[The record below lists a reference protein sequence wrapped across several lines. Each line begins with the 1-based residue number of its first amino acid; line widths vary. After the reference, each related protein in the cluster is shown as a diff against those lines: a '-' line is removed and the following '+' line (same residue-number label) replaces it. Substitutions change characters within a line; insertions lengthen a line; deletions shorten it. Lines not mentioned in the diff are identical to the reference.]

1 MDYFPFS
8 WLSVRILL
16 SLLPSAPPS
25 CPPLK
30 RCFTSFGIT
39 LVSLLLP
46 FSSLMGFGCL
56 CFSTSA
62 NLTLSLC
69 LSTLVLVSS
78 GLHRDAVWPC
88 SRGCVHHG
96 LQLPAVCTA
105 GLCHCPVQ
113 LRQQAGLR
121 IKASSCPLRLP
132 SPEWSCL
139 PVCGDSPAY
148 PVYIGL
154 LPDEPLALSG
164 LPGPASQELAPLPP
178 LLRQRS
184 GVCMKEPE

>member
-1 MDYFPFS
+1 MSSFF
-8 WLSVRILL
+8 
-16 SLLPSAPPS
+16 PSALPS

-30 RCFTSFGIT
+30 WCFTSFGIT
-39 LVSLLLP
+39 LVWLLLP
-46 FSSLMGFGCL
+46 FSSLLGVGCP
-56 CFSTSA
+56 CFPISA
-62 NLTLSLC
+62 ILTLSLC
-69 LSTLVLVSS
+69 LSTLVPVSS

-88 SRGCVHHG
+88 SGGCVHHG
-96 LQLPAVCTA
+96 LQLPAVCAA

-132 SPEWSCL
+132 CPEWSCL
-139 PVCGDSPAY
+139 PACGVSPAY

-164 LPGPASQELAPLPP
+164 LPGLATQELAPLPP
-178 LLRQRS
+178 LFRQRS
-184 GVCMKEPE
+184 RVCMKGSE

>member
-1 MDYFPFS
+1 MH
-8 WLSVRILL
+8 L
-16 SLLPSAPPS
+16 SLTFAICSFFLPSSHMVFCLLWDYPGIAASPFLLLVGFWVSVCASPS
-25 CPPLK
+25 LP
-30 RCFTSFGIT
+30 
-39 LVSLLLP
+39 SLL
-46 FSSLMGFGCL
+46 C
-56 CFSTSA
+56 
-62 NLTLSLC
+62 LC
-69 LSTLVLVSS
+69 LSTPMPVSS

-96 LQLPAVCTA
+96 LQLPAVCAA

-132 SPEWSCL
+132 SLEWSCL
-139 PVCGDSPAY
+139 PACGDSPAY

-164 LPGPASQELAPLPP
+164 LPGLASQELAPLSP
-178 LLRQRS
+178 LLKQRS
-184 GVCMKEPE
+184 GVCMKGPE